1 MRLYKEFSENC
12 KDQPH
17 DVQNTLN
24 STYNFQTKK
33 QINLNLPIRKRVR
46 TQTSLEESEHYQ
58 LYLLNQPESVSVQS

>member
-24 STYNFQTKK
+24 STHNFQTKK
-33 QINLNLPIRKRVR
+33 QINLNLHIRKKVQS
-46 TQTSLEESEHYQ
+46 QTSLKESEHYQ
-58 LYLLNQPESVSVQS
+58 LNSLNQPESISVQS

>member
-24 STYNFQTKK
+24 STHNFQTKK
-33 QINLNLPIRKRVR
+33 QINLNLDIRKKFRVR
-46 TQTSLEESEHYQ
+46 QDKKSPNITSSIY
-58 LYLLNQPESVSVQS
+58 